1 MKKLTPLLVLMF
13 LVMASSSVWAAKGFE
28 SSFKGFKSEAEF
40 LKYLR
45 TISDGTGEKPA
56 GGIGSLQTNSS
67 MPSKSATG
75 DGASQGYGGMSAT
88 GDAEASPSNATITN
102 NQEQGVDEGGIVKNI
117 GSGLVVL
124 RQGRLFAVDLD
135 KQGQAH
141 LSDSIR
147 VAQTDALNT
156 DVWYDEMLVN
166 GDRIY
171 VIGYRYGI
179 VMADDDPAS
188 QVGGVTEFSSF
199 RLSKGRLKRLKST
212 YFESNDYYSGENY
225 ASRMVDGRLITYM
238 PFYVD
243 PYAEKPTFPR
253 ILSYIDRAKMAGFQ
267 IEKNLFDWRSVLRPA
282 ETPYSPSFQTI
293 VSCGLPADGSLDC
306 KARALL
312 DNWYGQ
318 HYVSRD
324 HIFLWGENRVAAF
337 NIKTLAAATHRVEG
351 YPTSHMAFSERK
363 GVLRVAVTDD
373 ESTTKILH
381 LPLRKFAA
389 HGQQKEIGAVMIS
402 DESGWLSQQR
412 WIGDWYVAGRE
423 GDGYSVIGYDDAT
436 RKTQTLQVA
445 GTVQKVEAM
454 PGVGALIVVATDNGI
469 SLMTGQLDGALELIP
484 AFDFQGASI
493 TEWRTHGFFFQPKQ
507 NGGIFGLPVVNES
520 GGVSDGFWSGAV
532 SSVSFFGVQKS
543 GLISR
548 IGQISASGSETQCET
563 SCVDWYGNTRPIF
576 LGSRIFALMGS
587 EIGEAS
593 ISVRAREKGD
603 KTRGPNYHLTEHGK
617 RVNLTFRE
625 AAGAD

>member
-1 MKKLTPLLVLMF
+1 MKKLTPLLFLIF
-13 LVMASSSVWAAKGFE
+13 LVMASSSAWADKGFE

-45 TISDGTGEKPA
+45 TISDGTGDGRA
-56 GGIGSLQTNSS
+56 SGVGSLQANTS
-67 MPSKSATG
+67 MPSKAATG

-88 GDAEASPSNATITN
+88 GDAEASPTNATITN

-117 GSGLVVL
+117 GNGLVVL

-147 VAQTDALNT
+147 VAQTDELNT

-166 GDRIY
+166 GDKIY

-179 VMADDDPAS
+179 VMADDPVA

-199 RLSKGRLKRLKST
+199 QLSKGRLKRLKST

-238 PFYVD
+238 PYYVD
-243 PYAEKPTFPR
+243 PYAEKPAFPR
-253 ILSYIDRAKMAGFQ
+253 ILSYIDRKELAGFK

-282 ETPYSPSFQTI
+282 QMPYSPSFQTI
-293 VSCGLPADGSLDC
+293 VSCRLPADGSLDC

-312 DNWYGQ
+312 DNWYGE
-318 HYVSRD
+318 HYVSQD

-351 YPTSHMAFSERK
+351 YPTSQMAFSESK

-373 ESTTKILH
+373 ESKTKVLH
-381 LPLRKFAA
+381 LSLRKFAA
-389 HGQQKEIGAVMIS
+389 HAKQKDVGAVMIS

-423 GDGYSVIGYDDAT
+423 GEGFSVIGYNDAT
-436 RKTQTLQVA
+436 RKTQALKVP
-445 GTVQKVEAM
+445 GMVQKVEAM
-454 PGVGALIVVATDNGI
+454 PGVGALLVVDTDNGI

-493 TEWRTHGFFFQPKQ
+493 TEWRTHGFFFQPNKD
-507 NGGIFGLPVVNES
+507 GGIFGLPVVNES

-563 SCVDWYGNTRPIF
+563 SCIDWYGNTRPIF

-593 ISVRAREKGD
+593 IDVRPREEGD
-603 KTRGPNYHLTEHGK
+603 KSRGPNYHLTEHGK
-617 RVNLTFRE
+617 RVNLTFQE
-625 AAGAD
+625 ATVAN

>member
-1 MKKLTPLLVLMF
+1 MKTITPLFFLVF
-13 LVMASSSVWAAKGFE
+13 LVMSSSSAWAVKGFE

-40 LKYLR
+40 LKYLHTGSDR
-45 TISDGTGEKPA
+45 TA
-56 GGIGSLQTNSS
+56 VA
-67 MPSKSATG
+67 MPLASKSAM
-75 DGASQGYGGMSAT
+75 GMSAT
-88 GDAEASPSNATITN
+88 GDAGVSASNATITN

-117 GSGLVVL
+117 GNGLVVL

-147 VAQTDALNT
+147 VAQTAQLNT
-156 DVWYDEMLVN
+156 DVWYDEMLVH

-179 VMADDDPAS
+179 VMADDDAP
-188 QVGGVTEFSSF
+188 QVGEVTEFSSF

-243 PYAEKPTFPR
+243 SSAEKPAFPR
-253 ILSYIDRAKMAGFQ
+253 ILSYIDRKKMAGFK
-267 IEKNLFDWRSVLRPA
+267 IEKDLFNWSSVLRPD
-282 ETPYSPSFQTI
+282 EFPDSPSFQTV
-293 VSCGLPADGSLDC
+293 VSCRLPADGSLDC

-312 DNWYGQ
+312 DNGYDE
-318 HYVSRD
+318 HYVSPD
-324 HIFLWGENRVAAF
+324 HIFLWGENRVVAF
-337 NIKTLAAATHRVEG
+337 DLKTLAAATHRVEG
-351 YPTSHMAFSERK
+351 YPSSQMAFSERE
-363 GVLRVAVTDD
+363 GVLRVVIADD
-373 ESTTKILH
+373 ESKTKILH
-381 LPLRKFAA
+381 LPLQKFSA
-389 HGQQKEIGAVMIS
+389 HAKQKDLGAVMIS

-412 WIGDWYVAGRE
+412 WVGDWYVAGRE
-423 GDGYSVIGYDDAT
+423 GLEYSVIGYDDST
-436 RKTQTLQVA
+436 RQTQTLKVP
-445 GTVQKVEAM
+445 GMVQKVEAM
-454 PGVGALIVVATDNGI
+454 PGVGALIVVDTDNGI
-469 SLMTGQLDGALELIP
+469 SLMTAQLDGALELIP

-493 TEWRTHGFFFQPKQ
+493 TEWRTHGFFFHPNQF
-507 NGGIFGLPVVNES
+507 GGIFGLPVVNES
-520 GGVSDGFWSGAV
+520 SGASDGFWSDAV

-543 GLISR
+543 GLISH

-563 SCVDWYGNTRPIF
+563 SCIDWYGNTRPIF

-593 ISVRAREKGD
+593 IGVRAREVGD

-617 RVNLTFRE
+617 RVNLVFQE
-625 AAGAD
+625 APPAE